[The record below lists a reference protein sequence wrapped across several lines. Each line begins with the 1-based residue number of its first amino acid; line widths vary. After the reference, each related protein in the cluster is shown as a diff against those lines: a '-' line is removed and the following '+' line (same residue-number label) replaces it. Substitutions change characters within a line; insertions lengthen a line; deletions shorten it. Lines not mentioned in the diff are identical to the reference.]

1 MDEILYTLC
10 QHNVA
15 IMDSWYPF
23 PATAIARS
31 LGVSVGKVRYHLR
44 KLKKQGLVNSFHYGG
59 MTEDG
64 EVFCLWGWTITENA
78 ESTQEYAKAYEKERK
93 LCKKCFDIDIG
104 ERKRLD
110 EN

>member
-31 LGVSVGKVRYHLR
+31 LGLSVGKVRYHLR

-64 EVFCLWGWTITENA
+64 EVDLMENFDSSKWEIIGNIFDNPELL
-78 ESTQEYAKAYEKERK
+78 ESEE
-93 LCKKCFDIDIG
+93 
-104 ERKRLD
+104 
-110 EN
+110 

>member
-10 QHNVA
+10 QHNVS

-23 PATAIARS
+23 PSTAIARS
-31 LGVSVGKVRYHLR
+31 LGLSVGKVRYHLR

-93 LCKKCFDIDIG
+93 LCNKCFDIDIG
-104 ERKRLD
+104 ERK
-110 EN
+110 